1 MKSDRS
7 KDQSFLVLL
16 VSEGLSVAFPPEVYL
31 ARHKAEREMI
41 RWSEALEAVATTPA
55 IAPFSG
61 RREIGDYWVRLVD
74 AEGTPSSTSALW
86 VCTFWTTD
94 GYPDPEALLVQGR
107 ARARDWVRQP
117 LSGVLPP
124 ASWSSGEWSETATFI
139 DKGEEC
145 TAEAHLAK
153 IVT

>member
-1 MKSDRS
+1 VKSDRS
-7 KDQSFLVLL
+7 KDPGFLALL
-16 VSEGLSVAFPPEVYL
+16 VSEGMSIAFPPEVYR
-31 ARHKAEREMI
+31 ARHKAEREMT
-41 RWSEALEAVATTPA
+41 RWAQALETVATTPA
-55 IAPFSG
+55 VTPFSG

-74 AEGTPSSTSALW
+74 AEGTPSSASALW

-117 LSGVLPP
+117 LSEALPP
-124 ASWSSGEWSETATFI
+124 VSWSSGEWSETATFI

>member
-1 MKSDRS
+1 MKAGSARHPGL
-7 KDQSFLVLL
+7 LVLL
-16 VSEGLSVAFPPEVYL
+16 VSEGLSVAFPPEVYR
-31 ARHKAEREMI
+31 ARHKAEREMV
-41 RWSEALEAVATTPA
+41 RWAQALEAVATTPA
-55 IAPFSG
+55 ISPFSG
-61 RREIGDYWVRLVD
+61 RREIGDYWVRMVE
-74 AEGTPSSTSALW
+74 AEGTPSSVSALW

-94 GYPDPEALLVQGR
+94 GYPDPEALLLQGR
-107 ARARDWVRQP
+107 ARARDWVRKP

-124 ASWSSGEWSETATFI
+124 VNWSSGDWSETATFI